1 MPAIAIIHHSPSSP
15 LLPRQTPALDESR
28 DWTLLW
34 ILITHTAILALELV
48 LALAWIRIHN
58 LRSKARWRRLRER
71 GVVVVSGAAM
81 IWAYDL
87 PLRRG
92 VSYFD
97 VRRAMEMEGGMG
109 EYGCERIVQSQ
120 DE

>member
-1 MPAIAIIHHSPSSP
+1 
-15 LLPRQTPALDESR
+15 
-28 DWTLLW
+28 
-34 ILITHTAILALELV
+34 
-48 LALAWIRIHN
+48 
-58 LRSKARWRRLRER
+58 
-71 GVVVVSGAAM
+71 VSGAAM